1 MTARR
6 TYRSRRGRPA
16 RRLQVSL
23 LLLALVVTAF
33 ALRLVQLQG
42 LDAPAYASA
51 AAKQRARTIVLAAER
66 GSILDTNGQPL
77 AMSVDGRAVY
87 ADPRQ
92 VVDPAS
98 EATALAPVL
107 RLDASELQTR
117 LARTSAFVY
126 LARGVTPQVGAAV
139 TALNLPGIG
148 LLPEPRRVYPNGG
161 LASNV
166 IGFVGLDGQGLSG
179 LEYADQQ
186 LLAGRPGEMT
196 EQIGRDG
203 RAIPAAQHTERAAVA
218 GGDVLLTLDRDIQWE
233 AQQAIAAQVT
243 RTGAQSGTVVVMD
256 PRSGQV
262 LALATAPGFNPA
274 RIAGVKAADL
284 GDRPISDVYE
294 PGSTNKVITF
304 AAGLQTRVITPMT
317 PVTVPPTLHLA
328 GHTFHDAEKHGT
340 EHLTAA
346 GVLAKS
352 SNLGT
357 ILVSQRVGADRLSN
371 IMHSFGLGTPTD
383 IGLPGESSGIL
394 PPANQWSGT
403 QRYTIPFGQGV
414 SVTAVQVASV
424 YATVANDGVRVP
436 PRIVK
441 GTVDP
446 TGQFRAALAPRP
458 HRVISPGVAKQLRT
472 MLEAVTTNDGTAPA
486 ARIPGYR
493 VAGKTG
499 TSQRVDPTCGCY
511 RGYTA
516 SFVGFAPADKP
527 QLLVEVVLQ
536 APRRGHFGGLIAA
549 PVFHDVMSFALQSRH
564 VAPTG
569 TKSPKLRLTFS

>member
-1 MTARR
+1 MT
-6 TYRSRRGRPA
+6 TRSRRRGRPA
-16 RRLQVSL
+16 RRLQVAL
-23 LLLALVVTAF
+23 VFLALVVTAF
-33 ALRLVQLQG
+33 GLRLIQLQG

-51 AAKQRARTIVLAAER
+51 AAKQRARTITLAAER
-66 GSILDTNGQPL
+66 GEILDTNGNPL
-77 AMSVDGRAVY
+77 AMTVDGRAVY

-92 VVDPAS
+92 VVDPVG
-98 EATALAPVL
+98 EAAALAPVL
-107 RLDASELQTR
+107 KVDATELQAR
-117 LARTSAFVY
+117 LARAGAFVY
-126 LARGVTPQVGAAV
+126 LARGLTPQVGSEI
-139 TALNLPGIG
+139 TAMNLPGIG
-148 LLPEPRRVYPNGG
+148 LLPEPRRIYPNAG

-166 IGFVGLDGQGLSG
+166 LGFVGIDGHGLAG
-179 LEYADQQ
+179 LEYSDEK
-186 LLAGRPGEMT
+186 LLAGHDGEMT
-196 EQIGRDG
+196 EQIGLDG
-203 RAIPAAQHTERAAVA
+203 RTIPSAQGTEKAAIP

-233 AQQAIAAQVT
+233 AQQAIAKQVKS
-243 RTGAQSGTVVVMD
+243 TGSQSGTVVVMD
-256 PRSGQV
+256 PRTGQV
-262 LALATAPGFNPA
+262 LALATAPGFDPA
-274 RIAGVKAADL
+274 KVAGTDPADL
-284 GDRPISDVYE
+284 GDRPASDVYE

-304 AAGLQTRVITPMT
+304 AAGLQTHVITPMT

-357 ILVSQRVGADRLSN
+357 ILVSQRVGTQRLSD
-371 IMHSFGLGTPTD
+371 ILHSFGLGAPTG

-394 PPANQWSGT
+394 PPASQWSGT

-414 SVTAVQVASV
+414 SVTALQVASV
-424 YATVANDGVRVP
+424 YATVANNGVRVP

-441 GTVDP
+441 GTVDANGHFTATPAPP
-446 TGQFRAALAPRP
+446 T
-458 HRVISPGVAKQLRT
+458 HRVISPGVALQLRT
-472 MLEAVTTNDGTAPA
+472 MLEAVTTNEGTAPA

-499 TSQRVDPTCGCY
+499 TSQRVDPRCDCY

-516 SFVGFAPADKP
+516 SFVGFAPADNP

-536 APRRGHFGGLIAA
+536 APRQGHFGGLVAA
-549 PVFHDVMSFALQSRH
+549 PVFHDVMSFALQARH

-569 TKSPKLRLTFS
+569 TRSPRLRLTFS

>member
-1 MTARR
+1 VNG
-6 TYRSRRGRPA
+6 RRGRPA
-16 RRLQVSL
+16 RRLQVAL
-23 LLLALVVTAF
+23 VFLGLVVTTF
-33 ALRLVQLQG
+33 GLRLIQLQG

-51 AAKQRARTIVLAAER
+51 AAKQRARTIVLPAER
-66 GSILDTNGQPL
+66 GAILDASGKPL
-77 AMSVDGRAVY
+77 AMSVDGRAVF
-87 ADPRQ
+87 ADPRL
-92 VVDPAS
+92 VVDPVGA
-98 EATALAPVL
+98 AVALAPVL
-107 RLDASELQTR
+107 HMNASDLQVRLTR
-117 LARTSAFVY
+117 SGAFVY
-126 LARGVTPQVGAAV
+126 LARGLSPQVGDAV

-148 LLPEPRRVYPNGG
+148 LLPEPRRVYPNAG

-166 IGFVGLDGQGLSG
+166 VGFVNMDDHGLGG
-179 LEYADQQ
+179 LEYLDDK
-186 LLAGRPGEMT
+186 LLSGQAGQMT

-203 RAIPAAQHTERAAVA
+203 RSIPSAQHTERAAIP
-218 GGDVLLTLDRDIQWE
+218 GDDVMLTLDRDIQWE
-233 AQQAIAAQVT
+233 AQQAIAAQV
-243 RTGAQSGTVVVMD
+243 RQTGAQSGTVVVMD
-256 PRSGQV
+256 PRTGQV
-262 LALATAPGFNPA
+262 LALATAPGFDPTK
-274 RIAGVKAADL
+274 IADADPADL
-284 GDRPISDVYE
+284 GNRPASDVYE

-340 EHLTAA
+340 ERLTAA

-357 ILVSQRVGADRLSN
+357 ILVSQRVGAQRLSD
-371 IMHSFGLGTPTD
+371 IMHAFGLGATTG

-394 PPANQWSGT
+394 PPAKDWSGT

-414 SVTAVQVASV
+414 SVTALQVASV

-446 TGQFRAALAPRP
+446 DGQFHATPAPPTR
-458 HRVISPGVAKQLRT
+458 RVISSGVAQQLRT

-486 ARIPGYR
+486 ARVPGYR

-499 TSQRVDPTCGCY
+499 TSQRVDPRCGCY

-516 SFVGFAPADKP
+516 SFVGFAPADNP

-536 APRRGHFGGLIAA
+536 APQRGHFGGLLAA

-569 TKSPKLRLTFS
+569 TTSPKLRLTF